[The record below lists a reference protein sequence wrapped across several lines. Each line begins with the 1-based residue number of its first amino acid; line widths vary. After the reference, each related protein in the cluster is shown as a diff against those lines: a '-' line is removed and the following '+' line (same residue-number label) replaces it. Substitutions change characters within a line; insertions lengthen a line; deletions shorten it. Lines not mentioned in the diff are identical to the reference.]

1 MSQTNVPAGSAM
13 ARKVYGAAL
22 FAKVVHAPSLI
33 KNLTGPAPKQ
43 ADAEAKLKGQTVP
56 DMPVV
61 RVTDLGKAAGE
72 TVSVDCFDT
81 IGGKPIMGDR
91 NAEGRGEA
99 LSSSS
104 QDISINNSTKV
115 VDAGGKMAQQRTV
128 NQLRG
133 LAMAQLL
140 GYFPR
145 LNSQQGLVHLAGARG
160 TQTGKDWVLPLD
172 TDPDFAEIMVN
183 TVTPPT
189 YNRHLVVSGT
199 GFVQGGLQLNSIAT
213 TDLWTL
219 GHIDELSTIISDH
232 NMGLQPIKIKDDPA
246 ADDEPIK
253 GLLLLTERQWAQI
266 KAAAAGANGVS
277 FATATQNAWARK
289 SYGSKHPLFSGEP
302 IMWNGILCRKMP
314 KFSIR
319 FAAGTTGVKYVPV
332 ANRYLAAQTTADATI
347 PALSGTHCVERALLL
362 GAQAL
367 AYVFGRN
374 QGSDTGFNWMEN
386 LYNFERN
393 LEVAGESMGGMAKL
407 RFTFDDGAGNKEPTD
422 NGVFV
427 IDSAAKN

>member
-1 MSQTNVPAGSAM
+1 MSQTTVPTGSAM
-13 ARKVYGAAL
+13 ARKVFGAAL
-22 FAKVVHAPSLI
+22 FAKVVHAPSII
-33 KNLTGPAPKQ
+33 KGLTGPAPKQ
-43 ADAEAKLKGQTVP
+43 SDAEAKLKGQTVP
-56 DMPVV
+56 DMPIV
-61 RVTDLGKAAGE
+61 RVTDLSKSAGE

-81 IGGKPIMGDR
+81 ISGKPIMGDR

-99 LSSSS
+99 MSSSS
-104 QDISINNSTKV
+104 QDIKIDNTTKV

-145 LNSQQGLVHLAGARG
+145 LHSQQALVHLAGSRG
-160 TQTGKDWVLPLD
+160 TQTGKDWVLPLS

-183 TVTPPT
+183 PVTAPT
-189 YNRHLVVSGT
+189 YNRHLVINGT
-199 GFVQGGLQLNSIAT
+199 SFTQGGLQLASIAT

-219 GHIDELSTIISDH
+219 GHIDELATLLADH
-232 NMGLQPIKIKDDPA
+232 NMGLQPVKLSDDPA
-246 ADDEPIK
+246 ADDDPIK
-253 GLLLLTERQWAQI
+253 GLLYLTERQWGQI

-277 FATATQNAWARK
+277 FATAVQNAWARK
-289 SYGSKHPLFSGEP
+289 SYGSKHPLFSGEC
-302 IMWNGILCRKMP
+302 IMWNGILCRKLP
-314 KFSIR
+314 KFAVR
-319 FAAGTTGVKYVPV
+319 FAPGATVPYVPV

-347 PALSGTHCVERALLL
+347 PALSGTHCVERSLLL

-374 QGSDTGFNWMEN
+374 QGSDTGFNWLEN

-393 LEVAGESMGGMAKL
+393 MEVAGEAMGGMSKL

-427 IDSAAKN
+427 IDSAARL

>member
-1 MSQTNVPAGSAM
+1 MAQTTVPTGSAM

-22 FAKVVHAPSLI
+22 FAKVVSAPSII
-33 KNLTGPAPKQ
+33 KGLTGPAPKQ
-43 ADAEAKLKGQTVP
+43 SDAEAKLKGQTVP
-56 DMPVV
+56 DMPIV
-61 RVTDLGKAAGE
+61 RVTDLSKSAGE
-72 TVSVDCFDT
+72 TVNVDCYDT
-81 IGGKPIMGDR
+81 ISGKPIMGDR
-91 NAEGRGEA
+91 NAEGQGEA

-104 QDISINNSTKV
+104 QDIKIDNTTKV

-133 LAMAQLL
+133 IAMAQLL

-145 LNSQQGLVHLAGARG
+145 LHSQQALVHLAGARG
-160 TQTGKDWVLPLD
+160 TQTGKDWVVPLD
-172 TDPDFAEIMVN
+172 TDPDFSEIMVN
-183 TVTPPT
+183 SITAPT
-189 YNRHLVVSGT
+189 YNRHLVINGNSFT
-199 GFVQGGLQLNSIAT
+199 NGGLQLGSIAT

-219 GHIDELSTIISDH
+219 GHVDELATILSDH
-232 NMGLQPIKIKDDPA
+232 NMGLQPVKIADDPA

-253 GLLLLTERQWAQI
+253 GLLYLTERQWAQI
-266 KAAAAGANGVS
+266 KAAATAANGVS

-289 SYGSKHPLFSGEP
+289 SYGSKHPLFSGEC
-302 IMWNGILCRKMP
+302 IMWAGILMRKQP

-319 FAAGTTGVKYVPV
+319 FAPGTTGVKYVPV
-332 ANRYLAAQTTADATI
+332 ANRYLAAQTTADVTI
-347 PALSGTHCVERALLL
+347 PALSGTYGVDRALLL

-393 LEVAGESMGGMAKL
+393 MEVAGESMGGMAKL

-427 IDSAAKN
+427 IDSAAKL